1 MEIGG
6 EAVVGVAFFRNYIC
20 GNLSALWHAD
30 VCLPPESRSC
40 LAHAVAGR
48 MTNKADFKMI
58 ARIWHGAVPLEKSEA
73 YLEKMR
79 SVALPGYRNV
89 EGNQGAWVM
98 HRIEGDVAH
107 FDMLTFWD
115 DVEAIKRFAGED
127 YKVSY
132 YFDFDDDFLI
142 EKEPHVRH
150 WEMYAD

>member
-1 MEIGG
+1 MHRVTGAPSRIDLQ
-6 EAVVGVAFFRNYIC
+6 VGLRHPTRGCI
-20 GNLSALWHAD
+20 SARPVGKPCATAND
-30 VCLPPESRSC
+30 QERGVQ
-40 LAHAVAGR
+40 
-48 MTNKADFKMI
+48 MI
-58 ARIWHGAVPLEKSEA
+58 ARIWHGAVPVEKSEA

-79 SVALPGYRNV
+79 AVALPGYRNV

-98 HRIEGDVAH
+98 HRIEGDIAH

-115 DVEAIKRFAGED
+115 NIDAIKRFAGED
-127 YKVSY
+127 YKVSQ

>member
-1 MEIGG
+1 
-6 EAVVGVAFFRNYIC
+6 
-20 GNLSALWHAD
+20 
-30 VCLPPESRSC
+30 
-40 LAHAVAGR
+40 
-48 MTNKADFKMI
+48 MI
-58 ARIWHGAVPLEKSEA
+58 ARIWHGAVPVKKSEA

-79 SVALPGYRNV
+79 AVALPGYRNV

-98 HRIEGDVAH
+98 HRIEGDFAH

-115 DVEAIKRFAGED
+115 DVDAIKRFAGED
-127 YKVSY
+127 NKISY

>member
-1 MEIGG
+1 
-6 EAVVGVAFFRNYIC
+6 
-20 GNLSALWHAD
+20 
-30 VCLPPESRSC
+30 
-40 LAHAVAGR
+40 
-48 MTNKADFKMI
+48 MI
-58 ARIWHGAVPLEKSEA
+58 ARIWHGAVPVEKSEA

-79 SVALPGYRNV
+79 AVALPGYRNV

-98 HRIEGDVAH
+98 HRIESDIAH

-115 DVEAIKRFAGED
+115 DVDAIKRFAGED
-127 YKVSY
+127 YKISY